1 MNKLFEFLQEE
12 NGGLS
17 TARLIP
23 VVITAAIIF
32 KYVWQVITT
41 NTSNF
46 TPEEITMILG
56 SFGIK
61 VGQKALENKPANEEI
76 KVLGGDK

>member
-23 VVITAAIIF
+23 FLFACAILF
-32 KYVWQVITT
+32 KYIWQVMKT
-41 NTSNF
+41 NNANF
-46 TPEEITMILG
+46 SIEEITMMLG
-56 SFGIK
+56 SFGLK
-61 VGQKALENKPANEEI
+61 VGQKAMETKSLQEVKP
-76 KVLGGDK
+76 